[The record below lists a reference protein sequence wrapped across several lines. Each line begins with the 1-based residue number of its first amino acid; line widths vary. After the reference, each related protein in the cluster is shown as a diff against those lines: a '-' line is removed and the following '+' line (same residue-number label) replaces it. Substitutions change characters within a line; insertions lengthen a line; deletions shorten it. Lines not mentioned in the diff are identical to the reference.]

1 MKCQRESAGEIHGT
15 GGAKIGNPYLRW
27 AFGEA
32 AVLFLRGNPEAQRW
46 LEKKTRK
53 HNKAKALTIL
63 ARKLGTSLH
72 QKFTEQTLHHPGIR
86 CSDPPGHGGSVH
98 RFV

>member
-1 MKCQRESAGEIHGT
+1 MQRESAGKIHCT

-32 AVLFLRGNPEAQRW
+32 AALFLSGNPEAQRW

-63 ARKLGTSLH
+63 AHKLGRAVYYML
-72 QKFTEQTLHHPGIR
+72 QRERLFDQG
-86 CSDPPGHGGSVH
+86 
-98 RFV
+98 RFLASS